1 MNYLKWT
8 VLILALCLTGAGVA
22 GATEAKDIEGI
33 NPESLESKEDFDR
46 AYETLKVRVEELKV
60 RKKEAVTRAQKKQIR
75 WEIKETK
82 QLIKEIRERPVSG
95 GIYIGSGALLLLL
108 ILLIIL

>member
-1 MNYLKWT
+1 MNHLKWIGF
-8 VLILALCLTGAGVA
+8 ILALFLSGAGVA
-22 GATEAKDIEGI
+22 GASEAKDIERI
-33 NPESLESKEDFDR
+33 NPESLESEEDFDR

-60 RKKEAVTRAQKKQIR
+60 RKKEAMTRAQKQQVR
-75 WEIKETK
+75 LEIKETK